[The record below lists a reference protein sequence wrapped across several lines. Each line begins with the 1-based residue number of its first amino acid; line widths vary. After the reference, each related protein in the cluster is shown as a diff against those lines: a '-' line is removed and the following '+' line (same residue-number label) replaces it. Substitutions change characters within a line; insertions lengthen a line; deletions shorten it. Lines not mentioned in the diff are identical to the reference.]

1 METINV
7 SKEMLEEIYLA
18 NLRELAF
25 WENQKVEKQI
35 EYYKGKLSVLSLILG
50 K

>member
-1 METINV
+1 MEI
-7 SKEMLEEIYLA
+7 SQELLEEMYLI

-25 WENQKVEKQI
+25 WENQKIEKQI
-35 EYYKGKLSVLSLILG
+35 EYYKGKLSILSILLN